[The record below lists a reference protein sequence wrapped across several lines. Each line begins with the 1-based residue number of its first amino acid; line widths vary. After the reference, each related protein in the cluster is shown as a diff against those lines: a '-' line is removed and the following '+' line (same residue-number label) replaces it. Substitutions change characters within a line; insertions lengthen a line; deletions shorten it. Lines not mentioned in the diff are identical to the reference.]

1 LLLPLLGFP
10 CIAISA
16 EVDERPFE
24 GEPPGA
30 TALRL
35 AEAKARA
42 GHAPDGASAT
52 VAADTIVVLDGQQL
66 GKPASP
72 EEARTMLLA
81 LRKREHAV
89 VSGVAVLSDS
99 GLLGAVVQ
107 TVVRMRAYTDDEVER
122 YVRSGRPLDKAG
134 AYAIQDS
141 DFGPVERL
149 DGCYLN
155 VVGLPLCEVARELKS
170 LGWPL
175 PEESLQPPCRLCAQG
190 SAALGEADASAS

>member
-1 LLLPLLGFP
+1 
-10 CIAISA
+10 
-16 EVDERPFE
+16 
-24 GEPPGA
+24 
-30 TALRL
+30 
-35 AEAKARA
+35 
-42 GHAPDGASAT
+42 
-52 VAADTIVVLDGQQL
+52 
-66 GKPASP
+66 
-72 EEARTMLLA
+72 MLLA

-175 PEESLQPPCRLCAQG
+175 PEESLQPPCRLCALG